1 MDDSEKEKYL
11 GDFIDSSGTITS
23 TIEDR
28 KYKGYAMAAEII
40 SILDEIP
47 LGQHRMEIGLLLRQ
61 AMLINSMLFNSEAW
75 HSIREK
81 DVKMLEAV
89 DEYLLRSLVHAHAK
103 TPLEFLY
110 LEAGAVPI
118 RFLISS
124 RRITYL
130 QTILQRNDSELTK
143 RVYNEQKRN
152 PTPGDF
158 SELVKKDFELIEEQ
172 MDESSIIGSS
182 AEVFKTNIKK
192 KIKMAAF
199 KFLRNKQQTHSKVR
213 DVQFSKLES
222 QKYLV
227 SPLFSNEEVNTLYSL
242 RSRSVEC
249 KANFKNKYKE
259 GDVSCPLCEI
269 HIDDQKNMLQCPE
282 ILKKVKTNEVAIDT
296 IKYEDI
302 FENDKK
308 QKAITS
314 LFMKYIS
321 IRKNIMEED
330 LSQRQDPSTCT
341 DVLKT
346 SDPSTLYR

>member
-1 MDDSEKEKYL
+1 MSVQRCKADTIKSNATINAFIESKKLTLSKSKSHRIHIANKRQKKKKDCAELKIHNEKMDDSEKEKYL
-11 GDFIDSSGTITS
+11 GDFIDSTGTITS

-130 QTILQRNDSELTK
+130 LTILQRNDIELT
-143 RVYNEQKRN
+143 
-152 PTPGDF
+152 
-158 SELVKKDFELIEEQ
+158 
-172 MDESSIIGSS
+172 
-182 AEVFKTNIKK
+182 
-192 KIKMAAF
+192 
-199 KFLRNKQQTHSKVR
+199 
-213 DVQFSKLES
+213 
-222 QKYLV
+222 
-227 SPLFSNEEVNTLYSL
+227 
-242 RSRSVEC
+242 
-249 KANFKNKYKE
+249 
-259 GDVSCPLCEI
+259 
-269 HIDDQKNMLQCPE
+269 
-282 ILKKVKTNEVAIDT
+282 
-296 IKYEDI
+296 
-302 FENDKK
+302 
-308 QKAITS
+308 
-314 LFMKYIS
+314 
-321 IRKNIMEED
+321 
-330 LSQRQDPSTCT
+330 
-341 DVLKT
+341 
-346 SDPSTLYR
+346 